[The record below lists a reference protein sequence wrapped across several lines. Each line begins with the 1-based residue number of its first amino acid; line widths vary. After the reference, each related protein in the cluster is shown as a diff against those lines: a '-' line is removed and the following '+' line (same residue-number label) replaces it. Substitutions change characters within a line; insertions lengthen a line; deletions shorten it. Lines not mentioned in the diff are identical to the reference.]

1 MSELW
6 ASSPGRCAAYLD
18 ALGISRWELR
28 IQPAATVPRS
38 PAVAPAPAVVATA
51 AAVPLPQVSMS
62 GARRAAYLKAMDI
75 TCWLPRVPVVPLARV
90 QLESETVIE
99 PDVMTETLFDVAPE
113 LPPAALAPEVLAP
126 VNAEPLRLE
135 MPLPAVAPAWD
146 VLREQ
151 VANCRACE
159 LCATRTQTVFGAGAR
174 DAQLMLIGEAP
185 GADEDRLGEPFV
197 GRAGKLLTSMVTAL
211 GLTREQVY
219 IANVLKCR
227 PPDNRNPKPEEA
239 AQCAGF
245 LNQQIAL
252 VQPRVIVALG
262 AIAAQHLLH
271 TSETIGKLRGQWWQL
286 EPAGIPLRAT
296 YHPAYLLRSPEQ
308 KAKSWEDLTAVLE
321 RLAVS

>member
-1 MSELW
+1 MSDLW
-6 ASSPGRCAAYLD
+6 AASPGRCAAYLD

-28 IQPAATVPRS
+28 VQPAATLPRS
-38 PAVAPAPAVVATA
+38 PAVAPAPAVVSASPA
-51 AAVPLPQVSMS
+51 LPVSMS
-62 GARRAAYLKAMDI
+62 AARRAAYLKAMDI

-90 QLESETVIE
+90 QLESETVS
-99 PDVMTETLFDVAPE
+99 TETEVITAASADIPALASVAPE
-113 LPPAALAPEVLAP
+113 AELAL
-126 VNAEPLRLE
+126 VNAAPQRLE

-211 GLTREQVY
+211 GLSREQVY

-321 RLAVS
+321 RLAGG